1 MTLLTFATE
10 HAVLSFTPYCD
21 KVNLTWRAG
30 QRVGERTRRQ
40 AAYRTL
46 ACAGAGVRA

>member
-10 HAVLSFTPYCD
+10 HAVPSFTPYCD

-30 QRVGERTRRQ
+30 QRNCRP
-40 AAYRTL
+40 AASWTL